1 MKLILLHGL
10 GQTPAAWD
18 ALRMDLQASQ
28 VEAPSVFSGAD
39 GVLTYQKIYDRLE
52 KRYGDEEA
60 PLCLCGLSLGAVL
73 ALDFALRHR
82 EQVASL
88 ILCAP
93 QYRVPK
99 WLIEVQNLM
108 FRCMPRR
115 AFEDMG
121 IAKAD
126 MIGLTRSMKGL
137 DLTARLKNLTCPVTI
152 LCGEKDTVNQKAAK
166 ELAAL
171 LPRSRLEFV
180 PNAGHEINRD
190 NPKALAAILNKEA
203 LF

>member
-39 GVLTYQKIYDRLE
+39 GVLTYPKIYDRLE
-52 KRYGDEEA
+52 KRYADEEA

-73 ALDFALRHR
+73 ALDYALRHN

-108 FRCMPRR
+108 FRCMPSR
-115 AFEDMG
+115 AFADMG
-121 IAKAD
+121 MSRGD
-126 MIGLTRSMKGL
+126 MISLTRSMKTL
-137 DLTARLKNLTCPVTI
+137 DFTDRLKNLTCPVTI

-166 ELAAL
+166 ELAGL
-171 LPRSRLEFV
+171 LPQAKLAIL

-190 NPKALAAILNKEA
+190 NPKALAAIVNEEA
-203 LF
+203 PC

>member
-28 VEAPSVFSGAD
+28 VEAPSIFSGAD
-39 GVLTYQKIYDRLE
+39 GVLTYPKIYDRLE
-52 KRYGDEEA
+52 KRYGDEQK

-73 ALDFALRHR
+73 ALDFALRHN

-108 FRCMPRR
+108 FRCMPSRTF
-115 AFEDMG
+115 ADMG
-121 IAKAD
+121 MSRGD
-126 MIGLTRSMKGL
+126 MISLTRSMKTL
-137 DLTARLKNLTCPVTI
+137 DFTDRLKNLTCPVTI

-171 LPRSRLEFV
+171 LPQAKLAILT
-180 PNAGHEINRD
+180 NAGHEINRD
-190 NPKALAAILNKEA
+190 NPKVLAAIVNEEA
-203 LF
+203 PW

>member
-108 FRCMPRR
+108 FRCMPSR
-115 AFEDMG
+115 AFADMGMSREDM
-121 IAKAD
+121 IS
-126 MIGLTRSMKGL
+126 LTRSMKTL
-137 DLTARLKNLTCPVTI
+137 DFTDRLKNLTCPVTI

-203 LF
+203 LC

>member
-18 ALRMDLQASQ
+18 VLRMDLQALQ

-39 GVLTYQKIYDRLE
+39 GVLTYPKIYDSLE
-52 KRYGDEEA
+52 KRYADEEV

-108 FRCMPRR
+108 FRCMPSR
-115 AFEDMG
+115 AFADMGMSREDM
-121 IAKAD
+121 IS
-126 MIGLTRSMKGL
+126 LTCSMKTL
-137 DLTARLKNLTCPVTI
+137 DFTDQLKNLTCPVTI

-171 LPRSRLEFV
+171 LPQAKLAIL
-180 PNAGHEINRD
+180 PNAGHEINVD
-190 NPKALAAILNKEA
+190 DPKALTAIVNQVMYG
-203 LF
+203 

>member
-108 FRCMPRR
+108 FRCMPSR

-126 MIGLTRSMKGL
+126 MIGLTRSMKTL
-137 DLTARLKNLTCPVTI
+137 DFTDRLKNLTCPVTI

-203 LF
+203 LC

>member
-28 VEAPSVFSGAD
+28 VEAPSIFSGAD
-39 GVLTYQKIYDRLE
+39 GVLTYQKIYDSLE
-52 KRYGDEEA
+52 KRYADEEV

-73 ALDFALRHR
+73 ALDYALRHR

-108 FRCMPRR
+108 FRCMPSR
-115 AFEDMG
+115 AFADMGMSREDM
-121 IAKAD
+121 IS
-126 MIGLTRSMKGL
+126 LTCSMKTL
-137 DLTARLKNLTCPVTI
+137 DFTDQLKNLTCPVTI

-171 LPRSRLEFV
+171 LPQAKLAIL
-180 PNAGHEINRD
+180 PNAGHEINVD
-190 NPKALAAILNKEA
+190 DPKALTAIVNQVMYG
-203 LF
+203 

>member
-18 ALRMDLQASQ
+18 VLRMDLQAPQ

-39 GVLTYQKIYDRLE
+39 GVLTYPKIYDSLE
-52 KRYGDEEA
+52 KRYADEEV

-108 FRCMPRR
+108 FCCMPSR
-115 AFEDMG
+115 AFADMGMSREDM
-121 IAKAD
+121 IS
-126 MIGLTRSMKGL
+126 LTCSMKTL
-137 DLTARLKNLTCPVTI
+137 DFTDQLKNLTCPVTI

-171 LPRSRLEFV
+171 LPQAKLAIL
-180 PNAGHEINRD
+180 PNAGHEINVD
-190 NPKALAAILNKEA
+190 DPKALTAIVNQVMYG
-203 LF
+203 

>member
-39 GVLTYQKIYDRLE
+39 GALTYPKIYDRLE
-52 KRYGDEEA
+52 KRYGDEKA

-73 ALDFALRHR
+73 ALDFALRHN

-108 FRCMPRR
+108 FRCMPSR
-115 AFEDMG
+115 AFADMG
-121 IAKAD
+121 MSRGD
-126 MIGLTRSMKGL
+126 MISLTRSMKTL
-137 DLTARLKNLTCPVTI
+137 DFTDRLKDLTCPVTI

-166 ELAAL
+166 ELAGL
-171 LPRSRLEFV
+171 LPQAKLV
-180 PNAGHEINRD
+180 ILPNAGHEINRD
-190 NPKALAAILNKEA
+190 NPKALAAIVNEEA
-203 LF
+203 PC

>member
-28 VEAPSVFSGAD
+28 VEAPSIFSGAD
-39 GVLTYQKIYDRLE
+39 GVLTYQKIYDSLE
-52 KRYGDEEA
+52 KRYADEEV

-73 ALDFALRHR
+73 ALDYALRHR

-108 FRCMPRR
+108 FRCMPSR
-115 AFEDMG
+115 AFADMG
-121 IAKAD
+121 MSRGD
-126 MIGLTRSMKGL
+126 MISLTRSMKTL
-137 DLTARLKNLTCPVTI
+137 DFTDQLKNLTCPVTI
-152 LCGEKDTVNQKAAK
+152 LCGEKDTVNQKVAK
-166 ELAAL
+166 ELTAL
-171 LPRSRLEFV
+171 LPQAKLAIL
-180 PNAGHEINRD
+180 PNAGHEINVD
-190 NPKALAAILNKEA
+190 DPKALTAIVNQVMYG
-203 LF
+203 

>member
-108 FRCMPRR
+108 FRCMPSR
-115 AFEDMG
+115 AFADMGMSREDM
-121 IAKAD
+121 IS
-126 MIGLTRSMKGL
+126 LTRSMKTL
-137 DLTARLKNLTCPVTI
+137 DFTDRLKNLTCPVTI

-171 LPRSRLEFV
+171 LPHSRLEFV

-190 NPKALAAILNKEA
+190 NPKALAAIVNEEVPC
-203 LF
+203 

>member
-39 GVLTYQKIYDRLE
+39 GVLTYPKIYDRLE

-108 FRCMPRR
+108 FRCMPSR
-115 AFEDMG
+115 AFADMG
-121 IAKAD
+121 MSRGD
-126 MIGLTRSMKGL
+126 MISLTRSMKTL
-137 DLTARLKNLTCPVTI
+137 DFTDRLKNLTCPVTI

-171 LPRSRLEFV
+171 LPQAKLAIL

-190 NPKALAAILNKEA
+190 NPKALAAILNEEA
-203 LF
+203 PW

>member
-28 VEAPSVFSGAD
+28 VEVPSVFSGAD

-52 KRYGDEEA
+52 KRYADEEA

-108 FRCMPRR
+108 FRCMPSR
-115 AFEDMG
+115 AFADMGMSREDM
-121 IAKAD
+121 IS
-126 MIGLTRSMKGL
+126 LTCSMKTL
-137 DLTARLKNLTCPVTI
+137 DFTDQLKNLTCPVTI

-171 LPRSRLEFV
+171 LPQAKLAIL
-180 PNAGHEINRD
+180 PNAGHEINVD
-190 NPKALAAILNKEA
+190 DPKALTAIVNQVMYG
-203 LF
+203 

>member
-28 VEAPSVFSGAD
+28 VEVPSVFSGAD

-108 FRCMPRR
+108 FRCMPSR
-115 AFEDMG
+115 AFADMGMSREDM
-121 IAKAD
+121 IS
-126 MIGLTRSMKGL
+126 LTRSMKTL
-137 DLTARLKNLTCPVTI
+137 DFTDRLKNLTCPVTI

-203 LF
+203 LC